1 MVLLNWIFSE
11 NPEEFCNK
19 PVIINN
25 KKSSF
30 FHYAATLGKILIVEI
45 LL

>member
-1 MVLLNWIFSE
+1 MQVLNIMFSE

-19 PVIINN
+19 PVMINN

-30 FHYAATLGKILIVEI
+30 FHYSVSLGKILIVEI